1 MLLSSL
7 CCHSRYHCCRV
18 QHRKDRISCRLFPQ
32 IPRAHPQGLRMGP
45 LLSTSPVIKEVDS
58 EEVAVEEG
66 LEQGEALCQQVGLS
80 LSRVLSIEEIIDD
93 EPAPEAD
100 K

>member
-1 MLLSSL
+1 
-7 CCHSRYHCCRV
+7 
-18 QHRKDRISCRLFPQ
+18 
-32 IPRAHPQGLRMGP
+32 MGP

-100 K
+100 KEEEDEEEEEPEITTYKFEVECVDKKSVKAAKK